1 MKRIIA
7 ISLLMPLLWGCQLLL
22 IGGAST
28 AVGAYLWSSSNLTR
42 NYMQPM
48 DKTWD
53 AAVAAV
59 TSMGLK
65 IVSKRHDTHYGVIK
79 ARLLNDETLKIALE
93 KWTHRETR
101 VTIRAGEIGNK
112 EMSTKVHEE
121 IARAF
126 RHGYRF

>member
-22 IGGAST
+22 IGGAGT
-28 AVGAYLWSSSNLTR
+28 AVGAYMWASSNLTR

-53 AAVAAV
+53 ASVAAV
-59 TSMGLK
+59 TSMGLE
-65 IVSKRHDTHYGVIK
+65 IISKRRDTHYGVIK
-79 ARLLNDETLKIALE
+79 ARLSNDETLKIALE
-93 KWTHRETR
+93 KWTNRETR
-101 VTIRAGEIGNK
+101 VTIRAGKTGSK
-112 EMSTKVHEE
+112 ETSTRVHEE